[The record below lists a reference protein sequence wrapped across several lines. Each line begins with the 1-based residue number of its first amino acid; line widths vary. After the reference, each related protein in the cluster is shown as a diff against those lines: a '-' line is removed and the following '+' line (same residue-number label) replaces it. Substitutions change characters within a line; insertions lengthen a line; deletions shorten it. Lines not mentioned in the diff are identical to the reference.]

1 VTPRLPWSN
10 LHVIK
15 NNTHCWFFF
24 FFFKEGE
31 NKEKQLM
38 NYFLFMILT
47 ALLVGFN
54 FWKTRL
60 DYLGHD
66 ETGKKKTKPEEQR
79 TNSMI
84 NNGREVNKKLT
95 YRLFV

>member
-1 VTPRLPWSN
+1 
-10 LHVIK
+10 
-15 NNTHCWFFF
+15 
-24 FFFKEGE
+24 
-31 NKEKQLM
+31 
-38 NYFLFMILT
+38 MILT

-66 ETGKKKTKPEEQR
+66 ETGKKKTKPEERR

>member
-1 VTPRLPWSN
+1 
-10 LHVIK
+10 
-15 NNTHCWFFF
+15 
-24 FFFKEGE
+24 
-31 NKEKQLM
+31 
-38 NYFLFMILT
+38 MILT

-54 FWKTRL
+54 FWKTIL
-60 DYLGHD
+60 YYLGHD